1 MQLIARAPDAT
12 VFLSTSALIIGIFLT
27 VVTAALASNLP
38 ARLEDL
44 IHPLN
49 RGDYNEWY
57 RKAIRSVLF
66 ILIIINTLG
75 TLFPFTLLAIN
86 TMAPIEAAW
95 VWVAFSYSICV
106 IFINL
111 GAVSTIFIG
120 PIGARRKLR
129 GSNFNTDNENKGV
142 ILNSATSEVGVKAV
156 RYPPTRGARC
166 HAPVGVVLGIA
177 IGLMAAIRFK
187 RQR

>member
-1 MQLIARAPDAT
+1 MRRRGGIFHALVGDPADKYRCPHSYRTSDVVSCDGKPSRTVMIARAPDAT

-66 ILIIINTLG
+66 ILII
-75 TLFPFTLLAIN
+75 
-86 TMAPIEAAW
+86 
-95 VWVAFSYSICV
+95 
-106 IFINL
+106 
-111 GAVSTIFIG
+111 
-120 PIGARRKLR
+120 
-129 GSNFNTDNENKGV
+129 
-142 ILNSATSEVGVKAV
+142 
-156 RYPPTRGARC
+156 
-166 HAPVGVVLGIA
+166 
-177 IGLMAAIRFK
+177 
-187 RQR
+187 